1 MWIYRWN
8 GGMVSAEKKNEIETT
23 HILVVDD
30 EESIRFS
37 LSEALRDEST
47 EVFTAEGGDEA
58 FQIMSRDDID
68 LVLLDQRLA
77 ATQEDG
83 LDILRR
89 IKTESPETI
98 VIMMTAFG
106 KFESAVEATQL
117 GCFQYTAKPLDLHQ
131 LRLLIRNAL
140 STMELTREVRRLKAQ
155 QRRQFAADTV
165 FGDSQGIQKLF
176 DAVKKVA
183 RSSTTTVLIRGETGS
198 GKELVA
204 RQIHAYSDVSTGPFV
219 DLNCSVVPDNLL
231 ESELFGHEK
240 GAFTDAKTTKEGLFE
255 LANGGTLFL
264 DEIAEMPHKL
274 QAKLL
279 KVLESKS
286 FRRVG
291 GTELINVKVRILAAT
306 NRDLF
311 HEVEEGRFRED
322 LYYRLSVIPI
332 FVPPLRERREDIP
345 PLVVT
350 FLDHYAKEIGRQVR
364 PLDKQIMERLIEYNW
379 PGNVRELK
387 NLMERLVL
395 MCSDDR
401 ISLSELPEHIRLNRD
416 GPRSRRGGDSELF
429 QPGRVPT
436 LNEVERMAIE
446 HGLNQV
452 GWNKTH
458 AADMLGIS
466 RQTLRA
472 KIKEYD
478 IQEKTG
484 APATG

>member
-1 MWIYRWN
+1 MS
-8 GGMVSAEKKNEIETT
+8 VEKKNGIETT
-23 HILVVDD
+23 RILVVDD

-37 LSEALRDEST
+37 LSEALRSDSCEI
-47 EVFTAEGGDEA
+47 VTAEGGDEA
-58 FQIMSRDDID
+58 FAIMAKKDID

-77 ATQEDG
+77 ITQENG

-89 IKTESPETI
+89 IKAESPETI

-106 KFESAVEATQL
+106 KFESAVEATRL
-117 GCFQYTAKPLDLHQ
+117 GCFQYIAKPLDLHQ
-131 LRLLIRNAL
+131 LRLLIQNAL
-140 STMELTREVRRLKAQ
+140 STAELTREVRRLKAQ
-155 QRRQFAADTV
+155 QRREFAVDTV
-165 FGDSQGIQKLF
+165 FGDSPRIQKLF
-176 DAVKKVA
+176 ESVKKVA

-240 GAFTDAKTTKEGLFE
+240 GAFTDAKATKEGLFE
-255 LANGGTLFL
+255 LADGGTLFL
-264 DEIAEMPHKL
+264 DEIAEMPAKL

-291 GTELINVKVRILAAT
+291 GTELIKVTVRILAAT

-311 HEVEEGRFRED
+311 KEVAEERFRED
-322 LYYRLSVIPI
+322 LFYRLSVIPI

-345 PLVVT
+345 SLIVT
-350 FLDHYAKEIGRQVR
+350 FLDHYAREIGRPIRV
-364 PLDKQIMERLIEYNW
+364 LDKQIVEQLVEYNW

-401 ISLSELPEHIRLNRD
+401 ITMDDLPEHIRLNLD
-416 GPRSRRGGDSELF
+416 GPRKGSGKGSDLF

-436 LNEVERMAIE
+436 LNEVEHMAIE
-446 HGLNQV
+446 HALTQV
-452 GWNKTH
+452 NWNKTH
-458 AADMLGIS
+458 TAELLGIS

-478 IQEKTG
+478 ICEEKKNTL
-484 APATG
+484 PVT